1 MPMQSNLATDN
12 AAVSVIINGKQHG
25 DWSRYQIDSDF
36 LIPADAWSVSLGLP
50 GNPPMWCA
58 VRRS

>member
-1 MPMQSNLATDN
+1 MSTQNNPATDK

-36 LIPADAWSVSLGLP
+36 LIPADA
-50 GNPPMWCA
+50 
-58 VRRS
+58 